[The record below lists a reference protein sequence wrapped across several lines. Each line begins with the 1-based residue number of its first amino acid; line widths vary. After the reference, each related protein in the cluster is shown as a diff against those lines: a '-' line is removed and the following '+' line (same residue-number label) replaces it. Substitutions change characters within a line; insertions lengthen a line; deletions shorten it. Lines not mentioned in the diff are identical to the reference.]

1 MFGQSGGGPG
11 PWQGQ
16 NNNNMMDAETLAQ
29 TLVSVAQNLLSSQN
43 QVSYQAL
50 S

>member
-1 MFGQSGGGPG
+1 MFGQSGGGSG

-16 NNNNMMDAETLAQ
+16 NNNKNMDAETLAQ

-43 QVSYQAL
+43 QVSNKA
-50 S
+50 